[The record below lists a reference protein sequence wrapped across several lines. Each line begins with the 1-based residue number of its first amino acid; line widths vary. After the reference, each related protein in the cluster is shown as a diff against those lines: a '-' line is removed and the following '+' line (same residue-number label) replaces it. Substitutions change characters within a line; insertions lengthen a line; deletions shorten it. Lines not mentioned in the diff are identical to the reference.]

1 LTWPSV
7 GRHRVGVRI
16 SERLRSGF
24 PVFSFEFFPPKTEE
38 GDRKLWE
45 VLQEL
50 KPLAPSYVSV
60 TYGAGGSTRLR
71 TVELTRR
78 IKAELGI
85 EAMAHLTCVG
95 ASASQLGEV
104 LDTLAESRIDNVL
117 ALRGDA
123 PKGADRFERCEGGFA
138 FANELVGYIKEKN
151 RFCVGAACYPEGHI
165 EASSKY
171 EDLHNLKRKVDA
183 GVEFLITQLFFDN
196 RHYFDFVDRARAQ
209 GINVPIIPGIM
220 PITNYEQ
227 IKRFTQMCGAKIPEP
242 LLQELEKRK
251 DQPERVNEL
260 GVVHATIQCLGLL
273 QGGAPGI
280 HFYTLNK
287 STATREILTAM
298 RMSARL

>member
-1 LTWPSV
+1 M
-7 GRHRVGVRI
+7 RI
-16 SERLRSGF
+16 SERLKSGF
-24 PVFSFEFFPPKTEE
+24 PLFSFEFFPPKTDE

-45 VLQEL
+45 ALQDL
-50 KPLAPSYVSV
+50 KPLSPSFVSV
-60 TYGAGGSTRLR
+60 TYGAGGSTRAR
-71 TVELTRR
+71 TVDLTTR
-78 IKAELGI
+78 IKSELSI

-95 ASASQLGEV
+95 STCDELSGV
-104 LDTLAESRIDNVL
+104 LDTLKEGRIVNVL
-117 ALRGDA
+117 ALRGDP
-123 PKGADRFERCEGGFA
+123 PKGADRFERIPGGLG
-138 FANELVGYIKEKN
+138 FANELVELIKQ
-151 RFCVGAACYPEGHI
+151 RDAFCIGGACHPEGHL

-196 RHYFDFVDRARAQ
+196 RHYFDFVDRARAA

-220 PITNYEQ
+220 PITNVDQ
-227 IKRFTQMCGAKIPEP
+227 IERFTKTCGASLPEP
-242 LLQELEKRK
+242 LMKEMEKRRH
-251 DQPERVNEL
+251 QPEAVQEL
-260 GVVHATIQCLGLL
+260 GVSYATIQCLGLL